1 MHFVYATIIGLVI
14 GAIGGF
20 VLRSRAANAIWLAPV
35 LAVVGSLI
43 ASALAAAFG
52 NPGYGIK
59 EFILQVVLALAGVGA
74 VYVLASRGSSAAATP
89 AAPE

>member
-35 LAVVGSLI
+35 LAVVCSLI

-59 EFILQVVLALAGVGA
+59 EFGLQVVLALVGVGV
-74 VYVLASRGSSAAATP
+74 VYLLASRSSTAATT

>member
-59 EFILQVVLALAGVGA
+59 EFLLQVVLALAGVGVVFA
-74 VYVLASRGSSAAATP
+74 LASRGGSAATSP
-89 AAPE
+89 AAE

>member
-20 VLRSRAANAIWLAPV
+20 VLRSRHANAIWLAPV

-43 ASALAAAFG
+43 ASGLAAAFG
-52 NPGYGIK
+52 DPGYGIK
-59 EFILQVVLALAGVGA
+59 EFSLQVVLALAGVGA
-74 VYVLASRGSSAAATP
+74 VYFLASRSGATTASP